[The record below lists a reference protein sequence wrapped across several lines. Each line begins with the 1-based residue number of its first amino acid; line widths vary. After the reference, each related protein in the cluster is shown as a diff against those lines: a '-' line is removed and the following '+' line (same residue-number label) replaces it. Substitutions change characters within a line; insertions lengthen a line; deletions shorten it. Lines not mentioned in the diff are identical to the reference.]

1 MRYTEMNP
9 LEQAAVCLRDCGLVY
24 VTGDKPSRFDPL
36 VRLGLAE
43 TAEMLHGG
51 TAYRLTT
58 HGRRA
63 LEAHGIGA

>member
-1 MRYTEMNP
+1 MRYTELNP

-43 TAEMLHGG
+43 TADMLHGG

-58 HGRRA
+58 HGHAA
-63 LEAHGIGA
+63 LKASGVVA